1 MTREQI
7 ERVVIKGIIELVEAD
22 GEVTIQEPIS
32 AETKLELLGV
42 NSLSIVKFVVML
54 EDEFDIEFED
64 EQLKRGKF
72 VTINDLITYVEKTLK
87 EN

>member
-7 ERVVIKGIIELVEAD
+7 ERVVIKGITEMVEAD

-72 VTINDLITYVEKTLK
+72 VTINDLIAYVEKMLE